1 MILSLEERKRFKE
14 GKVFSHPTPKFENF
28 KLYKKDNFIVSIY
41 LTGGRHYGNFP
52 RKKSIEHLRVWSESL
67 LKNNLT
73 GIMFHNCFTLEE
85 ISTFQNLP
93 VKFIEVS
100 MPKRYASG
108 MFRFELY
115 NKFLEQFADCI
126 DNIFF
131 TDSTDL
137 DVLKNP
143 FIQPNYS
150 RDKIYIGY
158 EPVIKDNKW
167 MKGAT
172 NGFKQYDELCKK
184 DKLFAN
190 SPLLN
195 AGLVGGSLES
205 VKYFIKRVYQECS
218 RLYPINYCQ
227 DMPIIN
233 YLAYTEWKNSVEF
246 GSHVNTVFTGYE
258 KDNTKAWFRHK

>member
-1 MILSLEERKRFKE
+1 MILTLEERNRIKH
-14 GKVFSHPTPKFENF
+14 FSHPTPKIENF
-28 KLYKKDNFIVSIY
+28 KLYEKDNFICSIY

-52 RKKSIEHLRVWSESL
+52 RKKSIEHLRNWSESL

-73 GIMFHNCFTLEE
+73 GIMFHNCFTIDE
-85 ISTFQNLP
+85 IISFKHLP
-93 VKFIEVS
+93 VKFINVKMS
-100 MPKRYASG
+100 RHLASG
-108 MFRFELY
+108 MYRFELY
-115 NKFLEQFADCI
+115 NKFIEQFKEFI

-143 FIQPNYS
+143 FIQPNYR

-172 NGFKQYDELCKK
+172 NGYSKYHELCAV
-184 DKLFAN
+184 DKEFAN

-205 VKYFIKRVYQECS
+205 VTNFIKRVHEECK
-218 RLYPINYCQ
+218 RLYPINYVQ

-233 YLAYTEWKNSVEF
+233 YLAYTEFKEMVEY
-246 GSHVNTVFTGYE
+246 GSHVNTVFTAYE
-258 KDNTKAWFRHK
+258 QNNTKAWFRHK